1 MDGGWLPRVKG
12 SAYRLHRAIFMHRAL
27 AWNPWMQHEDM
38 RQNFEMQLAETS
50 NKGSLGVM
58 LQLGG
63 TRRAREPQLHGRL

>member
-1 MDGGWLPRVKG
+1 MSNK
-12 SAYRLHRAIFMHRAL
+12 
-27 AWNPWMQHEDM
+27 EDM

-63 TRRAREPQLHGRL
+63 TRDPQLQGRL